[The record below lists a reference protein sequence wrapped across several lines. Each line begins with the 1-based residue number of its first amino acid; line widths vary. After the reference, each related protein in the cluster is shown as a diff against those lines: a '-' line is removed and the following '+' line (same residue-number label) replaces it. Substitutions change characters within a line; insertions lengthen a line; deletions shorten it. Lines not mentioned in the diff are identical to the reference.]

1 MAPPKKAIER
11 QCSLRESGSRG
22 AWRSCPGLLISP
34 APDVGEEGR
43 WLGREQALW
52 GWGEVGWERS
62 EGGRGLPARPGE
74 GSGRRGAR
82 GMLS

>member
-1 MAPPKKAIER
+1 MAPPKKSNRTSILA
-11 QCSLRESGSRG
+11 
-22 AWRSCPGLLISP
+22 PG
-34 APDVGEEGR
+34 VGEQGGLEELPRAPNFASTGCGGGGR

-74 GSGRRGAR
+74 GSGRRGGR